1 MCCVWGGQVSNER
14 RDNSVYL
21 SATHWP
27 PWPQETGWDE
37 GFRAFVFTSAPG
49 LANKILMVNIAWRQE
64 IGKIGRAGPGP
75 CWWVAG
81 IMEIMNRILFC
92 FGGVNNEL
100 SLQIVQQQAAGPRVF

>member
-64 IGKIGRAGPGP
+64 IGKIGRAGAGLVGGRDHGDNEQDFVLF
-75 CWWVAG
+75 WWS
-81 IMEIMNRILFC
+81 E
-92 FGGVNNEL
+92 
-100 SLQIVQQQAAGPRVF
+100 

>member
-1 MCCVWGGQVSNER
+1 MGGGRVSNER

-21 SATHWP
+21 SAT

-64 IGKIGRAGPGP
+64 IGKIGRAGAGLVGGRDYGDNEQDFVLF
-75 CWWVAG
+75 WWS
-81 IMEIMNRILFC
+81 E
-92 FGGVNNEL
+92 
-100 SLQIVQQQAAGPRVF
+100 